1 MSEPPQDVVFDSESA
16 EDEPNASPPV
26 NETLR
31 NAVEWVGVIVAAL
44 AAALLVQAFAFQAFQ
59 IPSGSMTPTVNVGDR
74 ILVNKLSYRFGEVQ
88 RGDLVVFDRLEG
100 TPGLTDQLIK
110 RAIALPG
117 ETLELRE
124 DGRLYVWGPG
134 EGPEDALMLEESYL
148 APENVSL
155 DVPDI
160 ADPISLDIWN
170 ERCVNQPRTAG
181 RCTLN
186 DSSYY
191 MLGDNRNRSTDSR
204 VFGPIPVENIVGR
217 AFARIWPLDDLG
229 GL

>member
-1 MSEPPQDVVFDSESA
+1 MTEGDASEP
-16 EDEPNASPPV
+16 SPPAV

-31 NAVEWVGVIVAAL
+31 NAVEWVSVIVTAL

-74 ILVNKLSYRFGEVQ
+74 ILVNKLSYRFGEVE
-88 RGDLVVFDRLEG
+88 RGHLVVFDRLDG

-117 ETLELRE
+117 ETLELRT

-134 EGPEDALMLEESYL
+134 EGPDDALMLDESYL
-148 APENVSL
+148 AAENAIL
-155 DVPDI
+155 DVPDSS
-160 ADPISLDIWN
+160 DPISFDIWN

-181 RCTLN
+181 RCTLD
-186 DSSYY
+186 DSSYF
-191 MLGDNRNRSTDSR
+191 MMGDNRNRSTDSR
-204 VFGPIPVENIVGR
+204 VFGPVPVDNVVGR
-217 AFARIWPLDDLG
+217 AFARIWPIDDLG